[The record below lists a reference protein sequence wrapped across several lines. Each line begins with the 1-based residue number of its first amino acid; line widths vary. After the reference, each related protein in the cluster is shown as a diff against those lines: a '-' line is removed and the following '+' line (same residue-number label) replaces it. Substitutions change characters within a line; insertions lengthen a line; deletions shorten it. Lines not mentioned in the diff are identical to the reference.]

1 MSESEKLPSL
11 SEELA
16 TLAATR
22 RGHEA
27 RQEQEERDSLPNV
40 LQEVWDREGPKLRK
54 FASEGNDL
62 LHFHFR
68 LLRFTVFHPKVSDIV
83 EALPPKLKAMHA
95 AKHLEVTR
103 TNQGETDGFTVDIK
117 LTSVVA
123 QKLDTMKETKTFP
136 QADAE
141 ALERHA
147 KRVREWEEADAK
159 EQAQVKALRE
169 KGWVQKLNPKGVHWY
184 QRISNPKIWQWLWPE
199 DVVVPPVPPMNAP
212 AQGAAPQEP
221 DGEAKEPGN
230 AVVVKPEPAA

>member
-1 MSESEKLPSL
+1 MSEGEKLPSL

-22 RGHEA
+22 RGHDA
-27 RQEQEERDSLPNV
+27 RQEQAERDSLPNV

-54 FASEGNDL
+54 FAADGNDL

-68 LLRFTVFHPKVSDIV
+68 LLRFTLFRPKVSDIV
-83 EALPPKLKAMHA
+83 EALPPRLKEMHD
-95 AKHLEVTR
+95 AKHLVVTHSN
-103 TNQGETDGFTVDIK
+103 TGETDGFTVDIK

-123 QKLDTMKETKTFP
+123 QKVETMKETKRFP
-136 QADAE
+136 RPDAE
-141 ALERHA
+141 WEERQA

-159 EQAQVKALRE
+159 EQAKVKALKDKDWHE
-169 KGWVQKLNPKGVHWY
+169 KLNAKGVKWY
-184 QRISNPKIWQWLWPE
+184 QRISKPKVWQWLWPE

-221 DGEAKEPGN
+221 ENKDKEPGN
-230 AVVVKPEPAA
+230 AVVVKPEPVA